1 MKVGHLKWICRTA
14 IFDLSKIKS
23 VVICLVFQAACFLSP
38 ADSISGRQFSTL
50 TLFPLHSWFWG
61 GCYYLQFNYLFIIV
75 HYLYIY
81 KYIKKT
87 LHVYRN
93 SQDESVRLNNLRICI
108 TCKSSIL
115 QKQNGGGGGGG
126 GGWEPF
132 YRLIVVTLR
141 YKKIYFL
148 LPYMSKLNIFT
159 KNKQNK

>member
-1 MKVGHLKWICRTA
+1 M
-14 IFDLSKIKS
+14 
-23 VVICLVFQAACFLSP
+23 VICLVFQAACFLSP
-38 ADSISGRQFSTL
+38 ADSDLREAVLNTH
-50 TLFPLHSWFWG
+50 LFPLHSWFWG

-93 SQDESVRLNNLRICI
+93 SQDEFCGLNNLRICI

-126 GGWEPF
+126 GENRFTGSF
-132 YRLIVVTLR
+132 VVTLR

-148 LPYMSKLNIFT
+148 LPYMSKTEHFH
-159 KNKQNK
+159 